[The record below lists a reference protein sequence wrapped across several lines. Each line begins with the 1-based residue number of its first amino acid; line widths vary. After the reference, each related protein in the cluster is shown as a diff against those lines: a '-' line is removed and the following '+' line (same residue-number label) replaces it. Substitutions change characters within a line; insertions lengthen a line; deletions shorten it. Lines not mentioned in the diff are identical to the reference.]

1 LFYFLTERRLVL
13 FESVEIAC
21 YPILIFA
28 TFLVVFDYF
37 INMSFKVSVK
47 RGSIYVG
54 FALAVFL
61 ILGVFFE
68 LLTDL
73 GLEVFIV

>member
-1 LFYFLTERRLVL
+1 
-13 FESVEIAC
+13 
-21 YPILIFA
+21 
-28 TFLVVFDYF
+28 
-37 INMSFKVSVK
+37 MSFKVSVK
-47 RGSIYVG
+47 RGSIYAG

-73 GLEVFIV
+73 GLEVFIVFIV